1 MGVPVARKFLDFGWL
16 VVTTR
21 YVHDFKGDGVLWYI
35 RRIPKHAQP
44 HHGGKAQIRR
54 SLKTR
59 DPKVAAVAAAKLAK
73 ADDVLWATLKGQ
85 EAPGGTTSAV
95 REAAKHL
102 LVALNLNPGDLGRK
116 LEIWEDPGATLD
128 GYFERRYGQTYTDA
142 RHGAYRD
149 HIDVEDL
156 WTPEEREAVRLLK
169 EGDTILEPR
178 LSDALEIYLRL
189 HKRGQA
195 PKFKADADR
204 VFAQVYMTIGD
215 LPLTDCRR
223 DHAHKL
229 VEAMLSRGN
238 KTQTVRRN
246 LNTVVAVFNR
256 GLKEFDVHGRNN
268 PFEGIQ
274 IAQEHLD
281 TKERLPYT
289 AEELRKVAEAC
300 RKKDDTPRHI
310 IALQADTG
318 ARLAEIAGL
327 LRSDVVLD
335 GPVPHIIIQPHPKL
349 GRTLKTPNSERKIPL
364 VGEALWAA
372 QRALAAPLKRDMT
385 PSVWLFP
392 RYLRDGELKAV
403 YAGNTINKWLK
414 TLLKND
420 KTSHSFRHAM
430 RDRLRHAKVPKEIQD
445 IIGGWEE
452 RSVGQGYGEG
462 YSLEQLHEYMLKV
475 APKPPQAALM
485 PGA

>member
-1 MGVPVARKFLDFGWL
+1 MGVPLARKFLDIGWL

-21 YVHDFKGDGVLWYI
+21 YVHDFKGDGTLWYI

-44 HHGGKAQIRR
+44 HFGGKIQIRR

-73 ADDVLWATLKGQ
+73 ADDVLWASLKADG
-85 EAPGGTTSAV
+85 EGTGRITTPEN
-95 REAAKHL
+95 RDAAKAL
-102 LVALNLNPGDLGRK
+102 LVALELSPGMLAPGRPP
-116 LEIWEDPGATLD
+116 EPFDPADIMD
-128 GYFERRYGQTYTDA
+128 GYFARRYGREYLEV
-142 RHGAYRD
+142 RHGED
-149 HIDVEDL
+149 HGYARMEDF
-156 WTPEEREAVRLLK
+156 WTPTEREAVRLLK
-169 EGDTILEPR
+169 EGDTLPHAR
-178 LSDALEIYLRL
+178 LSDALEVYLKL

-195 PKFKADADR
+195 LKFKADAER
-204 VFAQVYMTIGD
+204 VFAQVYTTIGD
-215 LPLTDCRR
+215 LPLTECRR

-229 VEAMLSRGN
+229 VEAMLSKGN

-246 LNTVVAVFNR
+246 LNTVVAVYNK
-256 GLKEFDVHGRNN
+256 GLKEFDIHGRNN
-268 PFEGIQ
+268 PFEALSIPD
-274 IAQEHLD
+274 EHQD

-300 RKKDDTPRHI
+300 RKKDDTARHI

-327 LRSDVVLD
+327 LRSDVVLN

-349 GRTLKTPNSERKIPL
+349 GRTLKTPNSERKVPL

-372 QRALAAPLKRDMT
+372 QRALAAPLKRDMS

-420 KTSHSFRHAM
+420 KTSHSFRHSM

-462 YSLEQLHEYMLKV
+462 YSLEVLHEHMLKV
-475 APKPPQAALM
+475 AP
-485 PGA
+485 GA